1 MDAIAQFLNDPLVVP
16 LYGLLAVS
24 VIGMLLGMYRAY
36 QQGTFDWQK
45 VPGILDSTVLQKIIP
60 LALLGVASFF
70 MADAAKTG
78 MQAAYAGL
86 VATAYAGEIKSLIEK
101 VTGGFTATTSA
112 QDKGIVAQN
121 QTPLMPI
128 DEVNRRMGN

>member
-1 MDAIAQFLNDPLVVP
+1 MDAIAQVLNDPLVVP

-36 QQGTFDWQK
+36 QQGTFDWKK
-45 VPGILDSTVLQKIIP
+45 VPGLLDSTVLQKIIP

-101 VTGGFTATTSA
+101 VTGGFTATTTA
-112 QDKGIVAQN
+112 QDKGIVAPPAKPN
-121 QTPLMPI
+121 
-128 DEVNRRMGN
+128 